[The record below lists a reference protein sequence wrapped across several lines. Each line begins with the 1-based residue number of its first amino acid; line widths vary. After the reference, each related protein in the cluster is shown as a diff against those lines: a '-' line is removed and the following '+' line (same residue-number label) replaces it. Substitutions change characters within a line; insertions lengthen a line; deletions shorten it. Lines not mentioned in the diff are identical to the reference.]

1 MEKKRQAVEKKIDAP
16 QSVKSAPAQQ
26 TAAFTRAL
34 AAEIVKNLTSIGQ
47 FTTRP
52 FRRNRQSKSK
62 IPSFGE
68 NPILVDTSIL
78 IDGRIVPIVSS
89 GFFTGT
95 LLIPQFV
102 LSEVQHIADSA
113 DSVRRVKGRRGL
125 DVANKLKSQKINDRV
140 KTKVINEDEST
151 EKEVDHKLVK
161 LAKKYSMRL
170 ITLDFN
176 LAQLARAQSVKVM
189 NVNDLAQAMKVALV
203 PGEEGE
209 IRIVHE
215 GKERDQGV
223 GYLDDGTM
231 VVVEGAKN
239 KVGLIVRIAVQK
251 VHQTP
256 AGQLFFAKLV

>member
-1 MEKKRQAVEKKIDAP
+1 
-16 QSVKSAPAQQ
+16 
-26 TAAFTRAL
+26 
-34 AAEIVKNLTSIGQ
+34 
-47 FTTRP
+47 
-52 FRRNRQSKSK
+52 
-62 IPSFGE
+62 
-68 NPILVDTSIL
+68 
-78 IDGRIVPIVSS
+78 
-89 GFFTGT
+89 
-95 LLIPQFV
+95 
-102 LSEVQHIADSA
+102 VQHIADSA